1 MKIVR
6 FCDLDN
12 TLIFSH
18 RYNIEAPKIVVEYL
32 NGKEQAYMLE
42 QAYNKLQIL
51 EKKLFVPVTSRTIE
65 QYNRIRFY
73 RDGKKSYYSLV
84 DNGGLLL
91 IDGIESP
98 EWKRDT
104 IELVH
109 DDLLIMKDI
118 FNNLKEFGE
127 IKWQDELVIFMKPFS
142 DESEKKIII
151 LCKEN
156 GLLTFNHGSKLYIC
170 SKKLNKGEAV
180 RRFLELYRYDGSIA
194 AGDSVVDLSMGLYV
208 DELILD
214 KDLKLNYDAISA
226 SDCLNEEQFWIINAK
241 TQYVDKYEIAD
252 VVLGRK

>member
-1 MKIVR
+1 
-6 FCDLDN
+6 
-12 TLIFSH
+12 
-18 RYNIEAPKIVVEYL
+18 
-32 NGKEQAYMLE
+32 MLE

-170 SKKLNKGEAV
+170 SKKLNLFYQFAKVFFGFFSFCLQNIDAYHGV
-180 RRFLELYRYDGSIA
+180 GTTRCGNRQRSGNRSQFQR
-194 AGDSVVDLSMGLYV
+194 
-208 DELILD
+208 ILD
-214 KDLKLNYDAISA
+214 VSSA
-226 SDCLNEEQFWIINAK
+226 
-241 TQYVDKYEIAD
+241 
-252 VVLGRK
+252 